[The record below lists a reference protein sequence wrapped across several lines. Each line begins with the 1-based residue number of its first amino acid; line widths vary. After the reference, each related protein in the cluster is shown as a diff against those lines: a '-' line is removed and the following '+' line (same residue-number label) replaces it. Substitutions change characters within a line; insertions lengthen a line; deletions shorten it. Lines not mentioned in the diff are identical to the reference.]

1 MKIGKCL
8 NGTIVKDFWAY
19 FSHQMRF
26 LTVISCS
33 VTTDFW
39 VILSETFSS
48 FIMGRESRYLDLWS
62 VWNLRREMLKY
73 RYGQG
78 ERMDHVSEM
87 SRKKR
92 KRIAYA
98 WGERK
103 EDIGG
108 GGRITV

>member
-1 MKIGKCL
+1 
-8 NGTIVKDFWAY
+8 
-19 FSHQMRF
+19 
-26 LTVISCS
+26 
-33 VTTDFW
+33 
-39 VILSETFSS
+39 
-48 FIMGRESRYLDLWS
+48 
-62 VWNLRREMLKY
+62 MLKY